1 MCGGTLEGVTLVVTV
16 NDDDRI
22 VTVNDDRIITSL
34 SVLAVSGR
42 GSIST
47 GVRCVHMQD
56 LTDIPK
62 THTHSQFTVL
72 NNVTDKLTCS
82 IRNSFKDR

>member
-16 NDDDRI
+16 ND
-22 VTVNDDRIITSL
+22 DDRIITSL

-47 GVRCVHMQD
+47 GVRCVHVQD

-62 THTHSQFTVL
+62 THTQSVHGPE
-72 NNVTDKLTCS
+72 
-82 IRNSFKDR
+82 